1 MRLNTSQ
8 MASLEWT
15 FGHQRAFLSYVSL
28 YYVNITLKGESY
40 LIPFRIGI
48 QGIFSSQHSGREH
61 DTKEDHITED
71 TVIAQ
76 PVTKDAESEKRFKI
90 SVKYWLSL
98 LLSLYKKTTLVYI
111 DTQTKYIYGLLQ
123 LNYKIG
129 FVQSIFL

>member
-8 MASLEWT
+8 WRPFHGLLATRGRFYPTLVYIT
-15 FGHQRAFLSYVSL
+15 FTNLSKVA
-28 YYVNITLKGESY
+28 SY

-61 DTKEDHITED
+61 DTKKDHITED

-90 SVKYWLSL
+90 SVKYW
-98 LLSLYKKTTLVYI
+98 
-111 DTQTKYIYGLLQ
+111 
-123 LNYKIG
+123 
-129 FVQSIFL
+129 